1 MYLIKAENITSY
13 FENLFSQQD
22 DSQTNSLIKEGHR
35 DHLFTWGLGG
45 TKSSFMELNSMNS
58 QLGWA

>member
-1 MYLIKAENITSY
+1 MYLIKAENITSN

-35 DHLFTWGLGG
+35 DHLFTWALY
-45 TKSSFMELNSMNS
+45 EQNLHLWNSI
-58 QLGWA
+58 Q